1 MKNKKI
7 SVLWTLISVIGL
19 GVYNLC
25 VFLLATHYT
34 DAFWVS
40 YIFTSIAFAAQL
52 AVFLIFNKSNTNSKF
67 LGLHL
72 FYFVGGYFAVQLLAG
87 IAFMLIP
94 MSATLPLIIQ
104 VIILA
109 VFLSAT
115 LTGAIA
121 KEQISRT
128 EAGINSATFN
138 IRTLAMNAE
147 QLYLAEENGGKK
159 AELKKLYEAI
169 RYSDPMSTSE
179 AIRKL
184 DDQIDAAFKNVCLMA
199 ATCSES
205 DLKKEIKPILDLLT
219 KRNLLCRSGK

>member
-7 SVLWTLISVIGL
+7 SVLWTLISIMGL
-19 GVYNLC
+19 AVYNLC

-34 DAFWVS
+34 NAFWVS
-40 YIFTSIAFAAQL
+40 YIFTSIAFAVQL
-52 AVFLIFNKSNTNSKF
+52 VAFLIFNKSNANSKF
-67 LGLHL
+67 LGLPL
-72 FYFVGGYFAVQLLAG
+72 FYFVGGYFTVQLVAG
-87 IAFMLIP
+87 IVFMLIP

-104 VIILA
+104 VIILV
-109 VFLSAT
+109 VFLSAI

-121 KEQISRT
+121 KEQFSRT
-128 EAGINSATFN
+128 EANINSAAFN

-147 QLYLAEENGGKK
+147 QLYLAEENGNKK
-159 AELKKLYEAI
+159 AELKELYEAI

-184 DDQIDAAFKNVCLMA
+184 DDQIDTAFKKVCSMTDA
-199 ATCSES
+199 CSES
-205 DLKKEIKPILDLLT
+205 DLKKEIKPILDLIT

>member
-7 SVLWTLISVIGL
+7 SVLWTLISIMGL
-19 GVYNLC
+19 AVYNLC

-34 DAFWVS
+34 NAFWVS
-40 YIFTSIAFAAQL
+40 YIFTSIAFAVQL
-52 AVFLIFNKSNTNSKF
+52 VAFLIFNKSNANSKF
-67 LGLHL
+67 LGLPL
-72 FYFVGGYFAVQLLAG
+72 FYFVGGYFAVQLVAG
-87 IAFMLIP
+87 IVFMLIP

-104 VIILA
+104 VIILV
-109 VFLSAT
+109 VFLSVI

-121 KEQISRT
+121 KEQFSRT
-128 EAGINSATFN
+128 EANINSAAFN

-147 QLYLAEENGGKK
+147 QLYLAEENGNKK

-184 DDQIDAAFKNVCLMA
+184 DDQIDTAFKKVCSMTDA
-199 ATCSES
+199 CSES
-205 DLKKEIKPILDLLT
+205 DLKKEIKPILDLIT

>member
-7 SVLWTLISVIGL
+7 SVLWTLISIMGL
-19 GVYNLC
+19 AVYNLC

-34 DAFWVS
+34 NAFWLS
-40 YIFTSIAFAAQL
+40 YIFTSIAFAVQL
-52 AVFLIFNKSNTNSKF
+52 VAFLIFNKSNANSKF
-67 LGLHL
+67 LGLPL
-72 FYFVGGYFAVQLLAG
+72 FYFVGGYFAVQLVAG

-94 MSATLPLIIQ
+94 MSAKLPLIIQ
-104 VIILA
+104 VIILV
-109 VFLSAT
+109 VFLSVI

-121 KEQISRT
+121 KEQFSRT
-128 EAGINSATFN
+128 EANINSAAFN

-147 QLYLAEENGGKK
+147 QLYLAEENGNKK

-184 DDQIDAAFKNVCLMA
+184 DDQIDTAFKKVCSMTDA
-199 ATCSES
+199 CSES
-205 DLKKEIKPILDLLT
+205 DLKKEIIPILDLIT

>member
-7 SVLWTLISVIGL
+7 SVLWTLISIMGL
-19 GVYNLC
+19 AVYNLC

-34 DAFWVS
+34 NAFWVS
-40 YIFTSIAFAAQL
+40 YIFTSIAFAVQL
-52 AVFLIFNKSNTNSKF
+52 VAFLIFNKSNANSKF
-67 LGLHL
+67 LGLPL
-72 FYFVGGYFAVQLLAG
+72 FYFVGAYFAVQLVAG
-87 IAFMLIP
+87 IVFMLIP

-104 VIILA
+104 VIILV
-109 VFLSAT
+109 VFLSVI

-121 KEQISRT
+121 KEQFSRT
-128 EAGINSATFN
+128 EANINSAAFN

-147 QLYLAEENGGKK
+147 QLYLAEENGNKK

-184 DDQIDAAFKNVCLMA
+184 DDQIDTAFKKVCSMTDA
-199 ATCSES
+199 CSES
-205 DLKKEIKPILDLLT
+205 DLKKEIKPILDLIT